1 MTSDRSGQIMMQQSG
16 AHVRYAVYKFHS
28 VQGWKCPIE
37 PTQSQLGI
45 IANNHIWVMLKNKYW
60 TRTTPW
66 IKAEL
71 EISPLADFHTTPAMS
86 TVACAEP
93 QNSKHSPGFQREML
107 RKGKGCNFL
116 RSILNGTAWNGTSSA
131 SSTSTKSQNRLK
143 SIIACVAGHIL
154 VRKSLQPLALFEPK
168 KTTDLSLL
176 FRLPGGAP
184 GGAVLQL
191 TPLCPSATSF

>member
-1 MTSDRSGQIMMQQSG
+1 MFGTPFTNSTAFRDGNVPLNPLSPS
-16 AHVRYAVYKFHS
+16 
-28 VQGWKCPIE
+28 W
-37 PTQSQLGI
+37 GI
-45 IANNHIWVMLKNKYW
+45 IANNHIWVMLKDKYW

-143 SIIACVAGHIL
+143 SIIAYVAGHIL
-154 VRKSLQPLALFEPK
+154 VRKSLAVSGFHFERK
-168 KTTDLSLL
+168 K
-176 FRLPGGAP
+176 
-184 GGAVLQL
+184 
-191 TPLCPSATSF
+191 

>member
-1 MTSDRSGQIMMQQSG
+1 MFGTPFTNSTAFRDGNVPLNPLSPS
-16 AHVRYAVYKFHS
+16 
-28 VQGWKCPIE
+28 W
-37 PTQSQLGI
+37 GI

-168 KTTDLSLL
+168 KNY
-176 FRLPGGAP
+176 RLKPSVPTPRQSTRRSSA
-184 GGAVLQL
+184 ATH
-191 TPLCPSATSF
+191 TPLPLCHFFLMLCWLAIS

>member
-1 MTSDRSGQIMMQQSG
+1 MFGTPFTNSIAFRDGNVPLNPLSPS
-16 AHVRYAVYKFHS
+16 
-28 VQGWKCPIE
+28 W
-37 PTQSQLGI
+37 GI

-154 VRKSLQPLALFEPK
+154 VRKSLQPLALLSRK
-168 KTTDLSLL
+168 TTTDLSLL
-176 FRLPGGAP
+176 FRLHGRAQ